1 MMPTLG
7 CFEDQ
12 HCESN
17 MKAQLSLKI
26 REIRPDEFDL
36 IWPIFHAVISTGD
49 TYTYSPSLSID
60 EARKIWTAPPARA
73 FLAELERAVVGTY
86 TLRPNQ
92 SGLGDHVANAGY
104 MVAPAARGQGIA
116 RKLCEH
122 SIETARHAGF
132 TAMQFNFVVSSNEG
146 AIRLWQRC
154 GFSIVGRVPG
164 AFRHSKHGPTDVLIM
179 HRFL

>member
-1 MMPTLG
+1 MNDRL
-7 CFEDQ
+7 
-12 HCESN
+12 
-17 MKAQLSLKI
+17 AVKI
-26 REIRPDEFDL
+26 REIRPGEFDL
-36 IWPIFHAVISTGD
+36 VWPIFHTVISTGD
-49 TYTYSPSLSID
+49 TYAYSPSLTVD

-73 FLAELERAVVGTY
+73 FLAELEGVVVGTY
-86 TLRPNQ
+86 VLRPNQ

-122 SIETARHAGF
+122 SMAAARKAGF
-132 TAMQFNFVVSSNEG
+132 KAMQFNFVVSSNEG

-154 GFSIVGRVPG
+154 GFSIVGRVPQ